1 MKNTKTIL
9 MTLVFTVALLCS
21 VVGLAEDNVYVVTL
35 DQQFG
40 TVNLETGSFHPI
52 GSGTPDGQ
60 ANLVWGPNEVLYSLS
75 VTGNLVAIDPKTGDS
90 KVIGATGLGF
100 NAFAFAGVRGKLYAT
115 DFSGN
120 LYGVDP
126 NSGLATLIGQTGIPA
141 DPAVPFTFN
150 PDGTINL
157 CDETLYGL
165 HGRLYA
171 TFDSFTLDPN
181 TLTITPQIS
190 ARVYAIDPQTGHT
203 AVLAPTSLNLGATVE
218 DDGRFFAFHLTPV
231 GFGSYGPIVQS
242 QVVRLNL
249 RTGKTK
255 SVVNVDPSASGI
267 VGAVPVRGQDDDD
280 DN

>member
-1 MKNTKTIL
+1 MKNTKTML
-9 MTLVFTVALLCS
+9 KTLVLTVALLCT
-21 VVGLAEDNVYVVTL
+21 VGALAEDNVYVVTL

-40 TVNLETGSFHPI
+40 SVNLETGSFHAI
-52 GSGTPDGQ
+52 GNGTPDGQ
-60 ANLVWGPNEVLYSLS
+60 ANLVWGPGQVLYSLS

-120 LYGVDP
+120 LYAVDP
-126 NSGLATLIGQTGIPA
+126 NSGLATLIGPTGIPA
-141 DPAVPFTFN
+141 DPAIPFTFN

-181 TLTITPQIS
+181 TLTVTPQIN
-190 ARVYAIDPQTGHT
+190 AQLYEIDPQTGHT
-203 AVLAPTSLNLGATVE
+203 TVVAPTSLNLGATVE
-218 DDGRFFAFHLTPV
+218 DDGRFFAFHLTPIA
-231 GFGSYGPIVQS
+231 FGAYGPIVRS
-242 QVVRLNL
+242 QVVRLSL
-249 RTGKTK
+249 STGKIR
-255 SVVNVDPSASGI
+255 SVVDVDPNASGI
-267 VGAVPVRGQDDDD
+267 VGAAPVRGENEDDDD
-280 DN
+280 